1 MKNCG
6 FEDGALLPCFM
17 LLCENVIYIYRI
29 LGVGELIL
37 FLRSNFSL
45 IIRHYELVFY

>member
-6 FEDGALLPCFM
+6 FEDGALLPGFL
-17 LLCENVIYIYRI
+17 LLCENVIYIYKISR
-29 LGVGELIL
+29 VGELIF

-45 IIRHYELVFY
+45 IIGHYELAFC